1 MLVSDIKILV
11 VEDSQTALADIILK
25 LLTFVR
31 KEQIYPSKS
40 FDEAVVLLDQ
50 HDFDI
55 AFIDLHMP
63 LKTGMDLIIDVIQ
76 KDPRTKDLPVVV
88 TTALNPDSLITF
100 TLKPYTYRYL
110 FKPITFEELEEA
122 ISSILPLK

>member
-1 MLVSDIKILV
+1 MLVNKIKILV
-11 VEDSQTALADIILK
+11 VEDSQTALADLIFK
-25 LLTFVR
+25 LSTIVP

-76 KDPRTKDLPVVV
+76 KDPKTRDLPVVV

-100 TLKPYTYRYL
+100 TLKPHTHRYL
-110 FKPITFEELEEA
+110 FKPIALEELEEA